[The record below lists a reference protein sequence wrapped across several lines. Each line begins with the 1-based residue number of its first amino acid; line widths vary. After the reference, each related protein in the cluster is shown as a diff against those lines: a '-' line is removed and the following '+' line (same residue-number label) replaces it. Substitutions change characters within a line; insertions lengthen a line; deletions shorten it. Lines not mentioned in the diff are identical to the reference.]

1 MSIGDRDGAEWC
13 NRGMTHRR
21 RIDVDRSRPWRAILA
36 GLGGLWALVT
46 LPFPA
51 TEFGVPLRGW
61 VFHFRPYFWAREA
74 VHDPYIVFGAL
85 SALSFLAIGLAL
97 LPDLRRAGW
106 GGAVMA
112 WLIVAGAP
120 ITALSYLNTPREAPL
135 HFLWGAEAFV
145 LTAVGIAGIVAAIT
159 ARSRWRL
166 RVRILLG
173 ATMPLLVLGTLAAG
187 YWPHGPLV
195 VLGAEAIAVI
205 LAAPKA
211 AFEAS
216 GRSQPSSRVVMPNT
230 WS

>member
-1 MSIGDRDGAEWC
+1 
-13 NRGMTHRR
+13 
-21 RIDVDRSRPWRAILA
+21 
-36 GLGGLWALVT
+36 
-46 LPFPA
+46 
-51 TEFGVPLRGW
+51 
-61 VFHFRPYFWAREA
+61 
-74 VHDPYIVFGAL
+74 
-85 SALSFLAIGLAL
+85 
-97 LPDLRRAGW
+97 
-106 GGAVMA
+106 MA

-135 HFLWGAEAFV
+135 HLFWGAEAFV

-159 ARSRWRL
+159 ARSRWRF

-211 AFEAS
+211 ALAS
-216 GRSQPSSRVVMPNT
+216 CLPAASRIRRIST
-230 WS
+230 W

>member
-1 MSIGDRDGAEWC
+1 
-13 NRGMTHRR
+13 
-21 RIDVDRSRPWRAILA
+21 
-36 GLGGLWALVT
+36 
-46 LPFPA
+46 
-51 TEFGVPLRGW
+51 
-61 VFHFRPYFWAREA
+61 
-74 VHDPYIVFGAL
+74 
-85 SALSFLAIGLAL
+85 
-97 LPDLRRAGW
+97 
-106 GGAVMA
+106 MA

-135 HFLWGAEAFV
+135 HLFWGAEAFV

-159 ARSRWRL
+159 ARSRWRF